1 MQLRLELFVKSV
13 PESKDF
19 YARVL
24 GFDVVNY
31 QPDGYS
37 VLRKGDIQIALQA
50 QSQLPDDHPLK
61 PIGNERAGLGIE
73 IVLGVDDL
81 EVAYAH
87 VLNTDWPL
95 TDALAERPW
104 GSWDFRVIDPNGY
117 YIRIN
122 ELTPVYNM
130 DNMKVERSL

>member
-1 MQLRLELFVKSV
+1 MRLRLELFVTSV

-24 GFDVVNY
+24 GFDVVDY

-73 IVLGVDDL
+73 IVLEVDDL
-81 EVAYAH
+81 EAAYAQ
-87 VLNTDWPL
+87 VLDTGWPL
-95 TDALAERPW
+95 AATLAERPW
-104 GSWDFRVIDPNGY
+104 GSRDFRVVDPNGY
-117 YIRIN
+117 YVRIN
-122 ELTPVYNM
+122 ALDGDDPYGWG
-130 DNMKVERSL
+130 DS

>member
-1 MQLRLELFVKSV
+1 MRLRLELFVKSV

-24 GFDVVNY
+24 GFDVVSY

-73 IVLGVDDL
+73 IVIEVDDL
-81 EVAYAH
+81 ESAYAH
-87 VLNTDWPL
+87 VLNTDWSL
-95 TDALAERPW
+95 ADRLAERPW
-104 GSWDFRVIDPNGY
+104 GSKDFRVIDPNGY
-117 YIRIN
+117 YIRLN
-122 ELTPVYNM
+122 ELSAKESHT
-130 DNMKVERSL
+130 

>member
-1 MQLRLELFVKSV
+1 MRLRLELFVKSV

-19 YARVL
+19 YAHVL
-24 GFDVVNY
+24 GFDVVSY

-73 IVLGVDDL
+73 IVLEVDDL
-81 EVAYAH
+81 EAIYAH
-87 VLNTDWPL
+87 VLHVAWPL
-95 TDALAERPW
+95 ADTLAERPW
-104 GSWDFRVIDPNGY
+104 GSRDFRVIDPNGY
-117 YIRIN
+117 YIRLN
-122 ELTPVYNM
+122 ELST
-130 DNMKVERSL
+130 KESHA

>member
-1 MQLRLELFVKSV
+1 MRLRLELFVKSV

-24 GFDVVNY
+24 GFDVVDY

-37 VLRKGDIQIALQA
+37 VLRKGDIQIALQD

-73 IVLGVDDL
+73 IVLEVDDL
-81 EVAYAH
+81 EAIYAH
-87 VLNTDWPL
+87 VLHADWPL
-95 TDALAERPW
+95 ADTLAARSW
-104 GSWDFRVIDPNGY
+104 GSRDFRVIDPNGY

-122 ELTPVYNM
+122 ELST
-130 DNMKVERSL
+130 

>member
-1 MQLRLELFVKSV
+1 MRLRLELFVKSV
-13 PESKDF
+13 AESKDF

-24 GFDVVNY
+24 GFDVVSY

-50 QSQLPDDHPLK
+50 QSQLLDEHPLK

-73 IVLGVDDL
+73 IVLEVDDL
-81 EVAYAH
+81 EAAYAH
-87 VLNTDWPL
+87 VLHTDWPL
-95 TDALAERPW
+95 ADTLAKRPW
-104 GSWDFRVIDPNGY
+104 GSRDFRVFDPSGY

-122 ELTPVYNM
+122 ELSTRESH
-130 DNMKVERSL
+130 DI